1 MNHTSDSEGAPHDEG
16 LQHEGLHHEGLHH
29 EPLHTEPLHY
39 DRLSAPL
46 QERIRSDRRIG
57 WENPW
62 RCEDDSALRRDPS
75 RDAATL
81 WRPAFVRDVEK
92 VLHSPYYN
100 RYTDKTQV
108 LSFYRNDDITRRA
121 LHVQLVSR
129 IARTIGRALGLNQ
142 DLIEAIALG
151 HDLGHTPFGH
161 AGEEYLSELIRSET
175 GQGFYHNVHSVRV
188 LDALFCRNLT
198 LQSLDGVLCHNGEL
212 VFDQYQPEDDKTV
225 TFLDFD
231 RKMAS
236 CAENGSQGGK
246 LTPNTLEGCVVRISD
261 MVAYLGKDRQDARRA
276 RILQDTAS
284 FSSDRIGQENAEIIN
299 NVTVNL
305 VENSYGK
312 PFLKLDREIADELQT
327 AKQENYE
334 RIYKNEKVDTV
345 YKEHIQPMFRAV
357 YYRLLDDLAAERSD
371 SLVYRHHIDFI
382 NENRRYY
389 LDTDNP
395 ANDYAREEP
404 NRIAADYIAS
414 MTDDYFVDL
423 YHHLFPDGKYAIR
436 YVSYFA
442 END

>member
-1 MNHTSDSEGAPHDEG
+1 M
-16 LQHEGLHHEGLHH
+16 
-29 EPLHTEPLHY
+29 
-39 DRLSAPL
+39 R
-46 QERIRSDRRIG
+46 ERIQSDRREG
-57 WENPW
+57 RVNPW
-62 RCEDDSALRRDPS
+62 RCEDDVALRRDPS

-161 AGEEYLSELIRSET
+161 AGESYLSGLIQNET

-188 LDALFCRNLT
+188 LDALFRRNLT
-198 LQSLDGVLCHNGEL
+198 LQALDGILCHNGEL
-212 VFDQYQPEDDKTV
+212 VYSDYQPNENKTT
-225 TFLDFD
+225 TFADFD
-231 RKMAS
+231 AKVAS
-236 CAENGSQGGK
+236 CIRDETLLDA
-246 LTPNTLEGCVVRISD
+246 LIPNTLEGCVVRISD

-276 RILQDTAS
+276 RLLHDNIA
-284 FSSDRIGQENAEIIN
+284 FSSERIGQENAEIIN

-312 PFLKLDREIADELQT
+312 PYLRMDREIAEELLT
-327 AKQENYE
+327 AKRENFAY
-334 RIYKNEKVDTV
+334 IYRNEKVEYE
-345 YKEHIQPMFRAV
+345 YKAHIEPMFHAI
-357 YYRLLDDLAAERSD
+357 YYRLLDDLTAKRQDAP
-371 SLVYRHHIDFI
+371 VYRHHIEFV

-389 LDTDNP
+389 LDMDNP
-395 ANDYAREEP
+395 ANDYAGEEP

-423 YHHLFPDGKYAIR
+423 YHHLFPDGKYSIH
-436 YVSYFA
+436 YVSYFS
-442 END
+442 EER